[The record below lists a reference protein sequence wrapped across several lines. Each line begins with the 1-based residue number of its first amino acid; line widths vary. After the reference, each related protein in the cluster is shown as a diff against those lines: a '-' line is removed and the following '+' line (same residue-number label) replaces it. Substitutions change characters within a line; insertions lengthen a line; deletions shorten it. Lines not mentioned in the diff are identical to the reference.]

1 MRLLTRSLRGIH
13 VRAHVNNM
21 ADLATKLSNIPP
33 TLLRDFLSP
42 EEEDTLFLN
51 DLEEELALSSVSS
64 IFSRCKLVKIADF
77 FELKVSRDHLDG
89 FRCHFW
95 ITSATFEL
103 LANFLAPSEQMHLVG
118 RPFNKENKKPCS
130 QEFDHSLLAFRAG
143 PRELSGPNS

>member
-51 DLEEELALSSVSS
+51 NLEEELAFSSVTS
-64 IFSRCKLVKIADF
+64 IFSRRKLRTSSN
-77 FELKVSRDHLDG
+77 SR
-89 FRCHFW
+89 
-95 ITSATFEL
+95 
-103 LANFLAPSEQMHLVG
+103 FLAIIWM
-118 RPFNKENKKPCS
+118 
-130 QEFDHSLLAFRAG
+130 A
-143 PRELSGPNS
+143 SGATVTSG